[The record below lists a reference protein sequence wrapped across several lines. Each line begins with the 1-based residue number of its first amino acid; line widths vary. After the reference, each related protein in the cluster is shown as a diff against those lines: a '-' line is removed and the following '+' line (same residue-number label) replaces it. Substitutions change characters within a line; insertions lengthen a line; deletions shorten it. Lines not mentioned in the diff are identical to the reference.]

1 MKIAKNVVYLTSL
14 IILTVIL
21 AACSSPEEKAA
32 DFVSK
37 AGTLF
42 EEGELAK
49 AEIEYKNAL
58 QINKNLPDALFG
70 LAKIKESK
78 QEWRRVYALLMKVRE
93 LDPGHIDGRIMLTHL
108 MLASNQLDEALIDA
122 TEILEM
128 APGDARSHS
137 LMAAVQYRLENFE
150 GALQE
155 VAKALEIDPVN
166 RDAILVRSRVLITQK
181 KYNEA
186 ISILD
191 AASKSDPTNASF
203 QLMKIQA
210 YQETSDK
217 RAIEKV
223 YLELVDQF
231 PESDAYRNA
240 LLYQYVKDER
250 IDDAERIMEQIIQAN
265 PNSIQE
271 KVRFVRFKNQFRSL
285 DDAITLV
292 KGYINTSKGE
302 YRYRFLLGELYE
314 NNKQIDQALKV
325 YRSIVTDDQLQR
337 NGLEARNKIALIELR
352 AGNRDKA
359 IALVKEVLAQDKN
372 NENGLLLMARMDVAD
387 QRFEDA
393 ILNLRTALR
402 DNPESIG
409 ALGLLGQS
417 YDALGS
423 SELALETYA
432 RAFKLSPGTPEVA
445 NQLARHLIRDGKLDR
460 ANEALQESVAK
471 GNDSIDAMKILVQV
485 KLSQNEWDEAE
496 RLAKQLQK
504 IEGQEALS
512 QQVLGVVY
520 QRKKLED
527 ASIDAFKRAHE
538 LAPTAA
544 QPIVS
549 LVQTYEFGNFR
560 R

>member
-417 YDALGS
+417 YDAL
-423 SELALETYA
+423 
-432 RAFKLSPGTPEVA
+432 
-445 NQLARHLIRDGKLDR
+445 
-460 ANEALQESVAK
+460 
-471 GNDSIDAMKILVQV
+471 
-485 KLSQNEWDEAE
+485 
-496 RLAKQLQK
+496 
-504 IEGQEALS
+504 
-512 QQVLGVVY
+512 
-520 QRKKLED
+520 
-527 ASIDAFKRAHE
+527 ASD
-538 LAPTAA
+538 P
-544 QPIVS
+544 
-549 LVQTYEFGNFR
+549 
-560 R
+560 